1 MRTMLRALRDAGERR
16 KLLRYCAREVADLP
30 VPDPFSL
37 PALVGAME
45 AASGRG
51 IRFVA
56 LDAPEANLQTAC
68 GLRIRGPESTWVIYR
83 PRPTPHQTE
92 HVVLHVLAHEWLD
105 HGTTVPLAEAI
116 QPLPTALQHG
126 VTEAFQGAPVHAHAR
141 YRSVDEREA
150 EASAY
155 LIKQRIGRSLES
167 GYDLVSRLE
176 ATLSH
181 PLARR
186 GPRPEEV
193 A

>member
-1 MRTMLRALRDAGERR
+1 
-16 KLLRYCAREVADLP
+16 
-30 VPDPFSL
+30 
-37 PALVGAME
+37 ME

-126 VTEAFQGAPVHAHAR
+126 VTEAFQGRLFTHTLGT
-141 YRSVDEREA
+141 EA
-150 EASAY
+150 WTNVRPRRPRTSSSNGSAGA
-155 LIKQRIGRSLES
+155 LNQGMTWSAGWR
-167 GYDLVSRLE
+167 RLCR
-176 ATLSH
+176 TLSRGAA
-181 PLARR
+181 LDRKRSRR
-186 GPRPEEV
+186 
-193 A
+193 